1 MYSPG
6 FYRHDQIKRIRY
18 NFVKKVKRS
27 FRRSKHDQST
37 VERTLPRAILLLGL
51 MSRDLTTLGLFVLI
65 FLIFG
70 NSDMVKW
77 SDRPKGAIFSGLLKN

>member
-1 MYSPG
+1 M
-6 FYRHDQIKRIRY
+6 IKLRESDTIWL
-18 NFVKKVKRS
+18 KKS
-27 FRRSKHDQST
+27 TFPSQELIRSKHDQSI

-70 NSDMVKW
+70 KSDIVKW
-77 SDRPKGAIFSGLLKN
+77 SDRPKGAIFSGLSKN